1 MYIKCTLSRPLD
13 AAASLPRT
21 QSCPPPHAFAFE
33 APSTHSHV
41 PLGARRATSRKRNRR
56 AGKRS
61 TVSVQLTCRV
71 LQGAA
76 FSPLKHQRRV
86 TSWCATTPTHLT
98 ANQQYT
104 ASVPLHSLARPKPC
118 VPPCRRYVEILHT
131 ATGNFPKAR
140 SMLQEPTTPRM
151 HLPATHMQWDLWAS
165 RLKFAAL
172 QLINVVGEH
181 AVHDEDTE
189 CISRHSSRAD
199 WWWPYR
205 ELHTS
210 TASRRHEL
218 GVNGLQRSRFQP
230 NFTMPAQFTQWCITT
245 LLPS

>member
-118 VPPCRRYVEILHT
+118 VPRAGVMSKSCTPQREIFLKHGACCRNRQ
-131 ATGNFPKAR
+131 R
-140 SMLQEPTTPRM
+140 R
-151 HLPATHMQWDLWAS
+151 
-165 RLKFAAL
+165 
-172 QLINVVGEH
+172 
-181 AVHDEDTE
+181 E
-189 CISRHSSRAD
+189 CI
-199 WWWPYR
+199 Y
-205 ELHTS
+205 
-210 TASRRHEL
+210 
-218 GVNGLQRSRFQP
+218 LQRICSGTCGLRALNSQLC
-230 NFTMPAQFTQWCITT
+230 N
-245 LLPS
+245 